1 MTENELPRSTVCIT
15 PEVLALL
22 VGHATSHS
30 TTTIHGA
37 LIGQFFKGKVEIT
50 DTFPICHENS
60 YLHPC
65 GNFIVSC
72 SIFVGQQHK

>member
-1 MTENELPRSTVCIT
+1 MHNPSASNSNIDSMTENELPRSTVCIT

-37 LIGQFFKGKVEIT
+37 LIGQFFKEK
-50 DTFPICHENS
+50 
-60 YLHPC
+60 L
-65 GNFIVSC
+65 
-72 SIFVGQQHK
+72 K